1 MNMGNQKVKD
11 FQPPYQEERESLS
24 TEEAAEGLDRPG
36 RSEIKDITDE
46 ASHRD
51 TDGVLRQTLRGDE
64 TKGDADARDV
74 VGSTRS
80 EDTPHGREET
90 KNDKA
95 GAANQNG

>member
-1 MNMGNQKVKD
+1 MGENKVKD
-11 FQPPYQEERESLS
+11 FQPPYQEEREGFSS
-24 TEEAAEGLDRPG
+24 EELGDGADRPG

-51 TDGVLRQTLRGDE
+51 EDGILRQTLRGDE
-64 TKGDADARDV
+64 TKGDANERDEA
-74 VGSTRS
+74 GATAF

>member
-1 MNMGNQKVKD
+1 MGENKVKD
-11 FQPPYQEERESLS
+11 YQPPYQEEQEKFSS
-24 TEEAAEGLDRPG
+24 EQVDAGLDRP
-36 RSEIKDITDE
+36 SKKEIKDITNE

-51 TDGVLRQTLRGDE
+51 ADGVLRQTLRGDE
-64 TKGDADARDV
+64 TKGDPDERDV
-74 VGSTRS
+74 AGATDF

>member
-1 MNMGNQKVKD
+1 MGTQKEKD
-11 FQPPYQEERESLS
+11 YQPPYQEERDGFSR
-24 TEEAAEGLDRPG
+24 EEIAEGLDRPG
-36 RSEIKDITDE
+36 KEEIADITDE

-51 TDGVLRQTLRGDE
+51 PDGILRQTLRGDE
-64 TKGDADARDV
+64 TKGNPDDRDV
-74 VGSTRS
+74 AGATNF

>member
-1 MNMGNQKVKD
+1 MGDNDKKVKD
-11 FQPPYQEERESLS
+11 FQPPYQEERENFG
-24 TEEAAEGLDRPG
+24 TEEMADGLERPS

-51 TDGVLRQTLRGDE
+51 SDGVLRQTLRGDE
-64 TKGDADARDV
+64 TKGDPDERDV
-74 VGSTRS
+74 AGGPGF
-80 EDTPHGREET
+80 ENTPHGREET

>member
-1 MNMGNQKVKD
+1 MANQKAKD
-11 FQPPYQEERESLS
+11 FQPPYQEEREGFSS
-24 TEEAAEGLDRPG
+24 EEVSEGLDRPS
-36 RSEIKDITDE
+36 RSEIKDITNE

-51 TDGVLRQTLRGDE
+51 SDGVLRQSLRGDE
-64 TKGDADARDV
+64 SKGDADERDIA
-74 VGSTRS
+74 GSTDF

>member
-1 MNMGNQKVKD
+1 MENKKVKD
-11 FQPPYQEERESLS
+11 YQPPYQEEREGFS
-24 TEEAAEGLDRPG
+24 TEEIADGLDRPNKE
-36 RSEIKDITDE
+36 EIADITSE

-51 TDGVLRQTLRGDE
+51 PDGILRGTLRGDE
-64 TKGDADARDV
+64 TKGDPDERDV
-74 VGSTRS
+74 AGATDF

>member
-1 MNMGNQKVKD
+1 MGTQKEKD
-11 FQPPYQEERESLS
+11 YQPPYQEEREGFSR
-24 TEEAAEGLDRPG
+24 EEMAEGLDRP
-36 RSEIKDITDE
+36 SKEEIADITDE

-51 TDGVLRQTLRGDE
+51 PDGILRQTLRGDE
-64 TKGDADARDV
+64 TKGDPNNRDV
-74 VGSTRS
+74 AGATDF

>member
-1 MNMGNQKVKD
+1 MNKKEKD
-11 FQPPYQEERESLS
+11 FQPPYQEEKEGFSRKEMS
-24 TEEAAEGLDRPG
+24 EGLDRPT
-36 RSEIKDITDE
+36 RSEIKDISDE

-51 TDGVLRQTLRGDE
+51 PDGILRQTLRGDE
-64 TKGDADARDV
+64 SKGDANERDAA
-74 VGSTRS
+74 GATKF